1 MAELL
6 AQVANKIDREVQ
18 RVTPCAY
25 RIQRRS
31 RRWMRRALRKPRSVS
46 EGPNLLPLLIQVL
59 ASFSKA
65 DGVLLEE
72 EIDSSLGFLRYDYPE
87 AVYSELRQL
96 FRQALYEQ
104 QDLAAMAQKLG
115 AQLRPERKIMLGV
128 QLYDLISQAGLKQ
141 EQVVAF
147 YSFMSQL
154 GMAAQAIDIVYQLNA
169 SEDSDPSIYQ
179 RGASPLESLSFA
191 TNGKTDVILK
201 NLDGNDRLMAFRY
214 HDLIL
219 LKNYSG
225 QNVSVRGRP
234 LVRGGFC
241 RIYPGQRILIGDQVL
256 SYQELAQYFNA
267 KKNVSLPQIFI
278 RVNKDSDEVELERSR
293 TRESSLRVTFGLK
306 VRVKALRD
314 VDAELNGLKL
324 KAGTQVG
331 ATLEDKIIFHND
343 SEMDLMDL
351 RRRARALGGRF
362 QLKASKSEYLV
373 SNDPSRLEAGD
384 ILLSPGTSGDVLL
397 KIFCDYDQ
405 RVGLL
410 EVIEADRPI
419 IVGDTP
425 VRTTA
430 PLKDGDTIRIDIG
443 QFLRCNFSERIIE
456 EERNI
461 IRTLEVNEITHRFS
475 NGEIGLEGNS
485 FSVARGELVCVM
497 GASGSGKSTLLKVLA
512 GQLQPTS
519 GQVFLNGQSLYRH
532 LDHLKRYISYV
543 PQEDAFDEHLTIGE
557 NLQFA
562 AAIRAPHLSRRDR
575 SRRLEPK
582 LVELG
587 LGERRDAVVG
597 SPESKTL
604 SGGERKRLNIGLD
617 MIGMSDV
624 YPFDEPTSG
633 LSSKDSEH
641 VMEIIRGLAHNKIVI
656 VTIHQPSSKI
666 FQMFHKAILLDKGG
680 RLVFFGAPSDM
691 LRYFAEAEHQ
701 HQFGAELG
709 ACPSCGTTRPEFIF
723 DVLETPLR
731 DLSGDIIYEEN
742 SRGQLVAS
750 RRYSPEFW
758 RDKYEA
764 FRLIQDVKQ
773 VSLRPEPA
781 GPLTIAPV
789 QKKRLPVRWHDE
801 WTQFRTLLRRSFLSK
816 LRNRAN
822 LVITIGVSPV
832 LALLIAT
839 ILRYSENGTYDFA
852 SAYHIP
858 TFLFLGL
865 IVAMFLG
872 LTNSA
877 DDIIRDRPVLQRE
890 RNIKV
895 RLSYYIISKSLTLG
909 VFALIQCIL
918 FVLIGNSLLQI
929 RGMFWIDLGIM
940 LMTAMGGV
948 SLGLLIS
955 SLVADPKTAANIVPL
970 VLIPQIIMG
979 GALIKYEDMNRNLAL
994 LYALSHWFSEH
1005 PSTDKSKKMESK
1017 LQVPFVCQFVAMR
1030 WSYDE
1035 MVLAQAKLN
1044 PLTRRQ
1050 DRTQREIDRIVAKRD
1065 QAATDRKR
1073 LEDLKETL
1081 ALLSGLEAK
1090 SPSELDHYLGLVDQI
1105 LDRKRPFDRALF
1117 KNATGPVTAEQIYVN
1132 QKVSDLI
1139 SNAEMEQSDYRR
1151 GNRPNVFFGA
1161 QKRYFGIKVGV
1172 FAFNTTVLII
1182 STLGL
1187 LTLLHWILRKQLEVR
1202 RS

>member
-1 MAELL
+1 MAELI
-6 AQVANKIDREVQ
+6 AQVADRIDRAVQ
-18 RVTPCAY
+18 RVTPFAY
-25 RIQRRS
+25 RMQRKG
-31 RRWMRRALRKPRSVS
+31 RRWMRRAMRKPRSVS

-104 QDLAAMAQKLG
+104 QDLTAMAQKLSV
-115 AQLRPERKIMLGV
+115 QLSTERKIMLGV

-141 EQVVAF
+141 EQVVQF

-169 SEDSDPSIYQ
+169 SEESDPGVYQ
-179 RGASPLESLSFA
+179 RGSSPLESISFGNNGQSDVMLKSLS
-191 TNGKTDVILK
+191 VS
-201 NLDGNDRLMAFRY
+201 DRLLAFRY

-219 LKNYSG
+219 LKNYSS
-225 QNVSVRGRP
+225 QSVSVRSRP
-234 LVRGGFC
+234 LARGGFC
-241 RIYPGQRILIGDQVL
+241 RIYPGQRILVGDQVL
-256 SYQELAQYFNA
+256 SYQDLAQYFNA

-278 RVNKDSDEVELERSR
+278 RVNRDSDEVELERARSR
-293 TRESSLRVTFGLK
+293 EAALEVTCGLK
-306 VRVKALRD
+306 VKVKALKD
-314 VDAELNGLKL
+314 VDAELNGTRLR
-324 KAGTQVG
+324 AGTLVE
-331 ATLEDKIIFHND
+331 ATLQDRIVFHND
-343 SEMDLMDL
+343 SELDLLDL

-373 SNDPSRLEAGD
+373 SNDPSLLEEDD
-384 ILLSPGTSGDVLL
+384 ILLSPGTAGDVLL
-397 KIFCDYDQ
+397 KIFCDYDK
-405 RVGLL
+405 RVGTL
-410 EVIEADRPI
+410 EVLEADRPI
-419 IVGDTP
+419 VVGETN

-430 PLKDGDTIRIDIG
+430 PLKDGDTIRIDVG
-443 QFLRCNFSERIIE
+443 QFLKCNFSERIIE

-461 IRTLEVNEITHRFS
+461 IRTLEVSEVTHRFGG
-475 NGEIGLEGNS
+475 GEIGLEGIS
-485 FSVARGELVCVM
+485 FNVVRGELVCVM
-497 GASGSGKSTLLKVLA
+497 GASGSGKSTLLRVLA
-512 GQLQPTS
+512 GQLEPTS
-519 GQVFLNGQSLYRH
+519 GQVLLNNQPLYPN
-532 LDHLKRYISYV
+532 LDQLKRYLSYI
-543 PQEDAFDEHLTIGE
+543 PQQDAFDEHLTIGE

-562 AAIRAPHLSRRDR
+562 AAIRSPHLSRRDR
-575 SRRLEPK
+575 MRRLEAK

-597 SPESKTL
+597 SAIKKTL

-624 YPFDEPTSG
+624 YLFDEPTSG

-641 VMEIIRGLAHNKIVI
+641 VIEIIRSMAHNKIVI

-666 FQMFHKAILLDKGG
+666 FQMFNKVILLDKGG
-680 RLVFFGAPSDM
+680 RLVFFGTPSDA

-742 SRGQLVAS
+742 SRGQLTAA

-773 VSLRPEPA
+773 VSLAPEPA
-781 GPLTIAPV
+781 VPLPVAPV
-789 QKKRLPVRWHDE
+789 QRKRLPIRWHDE

-822 LVITIGVSPV
+822 LIITIGVSPV

-895 RLSYYIISKSLTLG
+895 RLSYYVISKTLTLG
-909 VFALIQCIL
+909 VFALVQCIL

-929 RGMFWIDLGIM
+929 RGMFWIDLAIM
-940 LMTAMGGV
+940 FLTAMSGV
-948 SLGLLIS
+948 ALGLVIS

-979 GALIKYEDMNRNLAL
+979 GALIKYEDMNRNLGL
-994 LYALSHWFSEH
+994 LYSLSHWFSEH
-1005 PSTDKSKKMESK
+1005 PSADKNRKTESK
-1017 LQVPFVCQFVAMR
+1017 LQVPLVCQFIAMR
-1030 WSYDE
+1030 WSYEE
-1035 MVLAQAKLN
+1035 MIVAQAKLN

-1050 DRTQREIDRIVAKRD
+1050 DRAQREIDRLVAEHRKD
-1065 QAATDRKR
+1065 PEADKR

-1090 SPSELDHYLGLVDQI
+1090 SVGELDHYLGLVDQV
-1105 LDRKRPFDRALF
+1105 LNGKRPFDRALF
-1117 KNATGPVTAEQIYVN
+1117 KNANGPITAEQIYVN
-1132 QKVSDLI
+1132 QKVSDLM
-1139 SNAEMEQSDYRR
+1139 SNAEMDQSDYRR
-1151 GNRPNVFFGA
+1151 GNKPNVFFGA
-1161 QKRYFGIKVGV
+1161 QKRYFGIKFGV
-1172 FAFNTTVLII
+1172 FFFNTAVLIL

-1187 LTLLHWILRKQLEVR
+1187 LALLHWILRRELEVR